1 MVLVQKVRNE
11 RCWHDP
17 GIWAHLA
24 LSSGLCHCFFAAVF
38 IFIAYFVLFISR
50 HFFRQQFDQGQMR
63 LSEDGGDAAAER
75 ISGNRRMMYIFSS
88 SVIL

>member
-1 MVLVQKVRNE
+1 MEGECKS
-11 RCWHDP
+11 D
-17 GIWAHLA
+17 
-24 LSSGLCHCFFAAVF
+24 F
-38 IFIAYFVLFISR
+38 IFIAYFVLFISC